1 VKNGQLERAVRAWA
15 AMQPRERRLVMA
27 GLGLSLAGLLYLVA
41 FEPAWLGRARLQA
54 DLPALRTQLAQVE
67 ALAGEARQL
76 SGQTAQPVESTQ
88 QLKSLLEQSIDAA
101 GLRSYVAQIGASG
114 ELIDLRFKGVPF
126 ETWLT
131 WFDTSL
137 RETRLR
143 AVDVAIERE
152 SNPGVATIRVTL
164 ESARREP

>member
-1 VKNGQLERAVRAWA
+1 MKNPLLERMVSAWG
-15 AMQPRERRLVMA
+15 AMQVRERRLVLA
-27 GLGLSLAGLLYLVA
+27 GLGVGLVAILYLLA
-41 FEPAWLGRARLQA
+41 FEPAWLGRKRLLT
-54 DLPALRTQLAQVE
+54 DLPAMRSQLSQVE

-76 SGQTAQPVESTQ
+76 SGQTAQPVETTQ
-88 QLKSLLEQSIDAA
+88 QLKNVLEQSIDAA
-101 GLRSYVAQIGASG
+101 GLRTHVAQIAASG

-126 ETWLT
+126 DAWLS
-131 WFDTSL
+131 WFDTAL

-152 SNPGVATIRVTL
+152 SVPGVVTLRATL